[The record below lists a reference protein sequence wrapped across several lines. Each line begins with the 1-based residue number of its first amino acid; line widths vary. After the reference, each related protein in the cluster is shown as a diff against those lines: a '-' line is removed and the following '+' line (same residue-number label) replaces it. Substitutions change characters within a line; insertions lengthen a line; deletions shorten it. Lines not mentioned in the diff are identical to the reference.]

1 MKISLRRFAYLVCL
15 GIVIVMLVSTCNAI
29 GDRSFTRS
37 KPMVE
42 NCRLVKHV
50 MGETCIPRH
59 PQRVVVLDLDTFA
72 NSLALGIKPVASVYI
87 ELANPIPNYLQSKL
101 DDIEL
106 VGGHDAPNLEK
117 ILQLKPDL
125 ILANSYYSKTI
136 YKQLSH
142 IAPTVVL
149 NIPYPPPSWK
159 EQLEELAQ
167 ILDKED
173 ASQQL
178 MNDYWQRI
186 EKLQQILGVGAASP
200 KENRRH
206 SVKVSVA
213 STSSQYGIWAYG
225 EKHFSGTVLSDI
237 GFQRPRSQTGDFFYV
252 ENLSEETISEI
263 DGDVLFFL
271 TWSDEDDKK
280 TLEKLKQR
288 PLWRQLNVVQ
298 RDRVYFVGQHWHSS
312 DIFAIHAMLDDLFKY
327 LVNTP

>member
-15 GIVIVMLVSTCNAI
+15 GIVMVTLISTCNAI
-29 GDRSFTRS
+29 GDRSLTRS

-42 NCRLVKHV
+42 NCRFVKHV

-59 PQRVVVLDLDTFA
+59 PQRVVVLDLDTSA
-72 NSLALGIKPVASVYI
+72 NSLALGIKPIASVYL
-87 ELANPIPNYLQSKL
+87 ELANPIPNYLQDKF
-101 DDIEL
+101 DGIEL
-106 VGGHDAPNLEK
+106 VGGLDAPNLEK

-125 ILANSYYSKTI
+125 ILANSYYSKGI

-159 EQLEELAQ
+159 QQLKELAQ
-167 ILDKED
+167 ILGKED

-178 MNDYWQRI
+178 MNEYWQRV
-186 EKLQQILGVGAASP
+186 EKLKKILDVDAASP

-206 SVKVSVA
+206 TLKISVA

-225 EKHFSGTVLSDI
+225 EKHFSGTVLKDL
-237 GFQRPRSQTGDFFYV
+237 GLQRPRSQTGDYFYV

-271 TWSDEDDKK
+271 TWDDKDDKK
-280 TLEKLKQR
+280 TLEKLQQR

-312 DIFAIHAMLDDLFKY
+312 DIFAVHAMLDDLFKY
-327 LVNTP
+327 LGETP

>member
-15 GIVIVMLVSTCNAI
+15 GIAIVTLVSTCNAI
-29 GDRSFTRS
+29 GDRSLTRS
-37 KPMVE
+37 NQLVE

-59 PQRVVVLDLDTFA
+59 PQRVVVLDLDTCA
-72 NSLALGIKPVASVYI
+72 NSLALGIKPVASVYL
-87 ELANPIPNYLQSKL
+87 ELANPIPNYLQDKI
-101 DDIEL
+101 DGIEL

-136 YKQLSH
+136 HKQLSH
-142 IAPTVVL
+142 IASTVVL

-159 EQLEELAQ
+159 QQLKELAQ

-173 ASQQL
+173 ANQQL
-178 MNDYWQRI
+178 MKQYWQRI
-186 EKLQQILGVGAASP
+186 EKLKQMLGD
-200 KENRRH
+200 RRH
-206 SVKVSVA
+206 AMKVSVA

-225 EKHFSGTVLSDI
+225 EKHFSGTVLKDI

-298 RDRVYFVGQHWHSS
+298 RDRVYFVGHHWHSS

-327 LVNTP
+327 LGDTP